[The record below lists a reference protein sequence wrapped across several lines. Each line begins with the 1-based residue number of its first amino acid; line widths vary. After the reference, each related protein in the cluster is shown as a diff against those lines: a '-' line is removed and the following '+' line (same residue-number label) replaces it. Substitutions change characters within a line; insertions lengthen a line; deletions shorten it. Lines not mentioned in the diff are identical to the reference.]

1 MVRVEE
7 LIDPDAGDDS
17 LSFGV
22 VDDVVAA
29 AAAAAAAAIAVA
41 LVEPVTD
48 ELSVE
53 SAIDTGRRI
62 CGVAMV
68 LLRKV

>member
-7 LIDPDAGDDS
+7 LLDPDAGDDS

-22 VDDVVAA
+22 VDDVV
-29 AAAAAAAAIAVA
+29 AAAAAAAIAVA

-62 CGVAMV
+62 CGVVMV

>member
-7 LIDPDAGDDS
+7 LLEPDAGDDS

-22 VDDVVAA
+22 VDDVV
-29 AAAAAAAAIAVA
+29 AAAAAAAIAVA

>member
-7 LIDPDAGDDS
+7 LLDPDAGDDS

-22 VDDVVAA
+22 VDDVV
-29 AAAAAAAAIAVA
+29 AAAAAAAIAVA

>member
-7 LIDPDAGDDS
+7 LLDPDAGDDS

-29 AAAAAAAAIAVA
+29 AAAAAIAVA

-48 ELSVE
+48 DLSVE